1 MEVIKEFFGFGGYN
15 RPVEGFLSW
24 QHILFVSVF
33 FIPMI
38 LLSIYFG
45 NKNRKKDKEEKNK
58 LLVLT
63 AILINTIE
71 IIRITILCL
80 REKELG
86 PIIYNL
92 PLFLCSIQFITI
104 PLAAFSKGR
113 VKEASLDFVFIFGI
127 LGSIMGTYFAG
138 NNYGSFPVV
147 CFDNVFSNITHCMS
161 GFAALYIVM
170 TNMESMKK
178 KNLWISFSILGVFG
192 VLAYIS
198 YIGLGAN
205 YMFLMGGDGT
215 PYDIVYNLLNGH
227 KVLYPLS
234 VMILFV
240 IYILVFYG
248 IYYLIKNK
256 KKKSN

>member
-1 MEVIKEFFGFGGYN
+1 MEVIREFFGFGGYN

-33 FIPMI
+33 FAIMLFLAFYI
-38 LLSIYFG
+38 G
-45 NKNRKKDKEEKNK
+45 KKNKNKDEASKNK
-58 LLVLT
+58 VLVWT
-63 AILINTIE
+63 AIIINVVE
-71 IIRITILCL
+71 IIRIIILCF
-80 REKELG
+80 REKELS

-178 KNLWISFSILGVFG
+178 ENLWITFSILGVFG
-192 VLAYIS
+192 VLAYIAN
-198 YIGLGAN
+198 IAWDAN

-215 PYDIVYNLLNGH
+215 PYDIVFNLLNGH
-227 KVLYPLS
+227 KVFYPLC
-234 VMILFV
+234 VMLLFV
-240 IYILVFYG
+240 LYILVFYW
-248 IYYLIKNK
+248 IYYLIKNRK
-256 KKKSN
+256 KKAN